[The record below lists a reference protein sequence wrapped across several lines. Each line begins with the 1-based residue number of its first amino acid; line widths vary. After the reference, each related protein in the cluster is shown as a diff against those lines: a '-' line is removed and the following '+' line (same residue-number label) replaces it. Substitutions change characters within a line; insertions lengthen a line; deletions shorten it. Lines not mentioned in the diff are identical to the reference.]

1 MKKTIITM
9 LWVSVVAT
17 ALAVGNLM
25 PPKNKAEA
33 EPRVEETAPS
43 AAPAKAD
50 NASNPV
56 PSPVPSPTKIV
67 EVAPQKPY
75 IKNLPLPEEISNY
88 IWQKS
93 RESGFSYYL
102 LLAIA
107 KQESNFD
114 TRCVSS
120 TGDYGLMQINTRTA
134 PWIARE
140 LGYASYSLTDYKTS
154 INFSVFYLSH
164 LREYWDNNGIS
175 GIDLQRMTLMSYNR
189 GPAGAK
195 RYLQNHGY
203 YSAYVTNI
211 ENYKKQLETGVYNL

>member
-9 LWVSVVAT
+9 LWVSLVTIAII
-17 ALAVGNLM
+17 VGNLM

-33 EPRVEETAPS
+33 EPKVETIAPS
-43 AAPAKAD
+43 EAPAKAD

-56 PSPVPSPTKIV
+56 SSPVPSPTKIV
-67 EVAPQKPY
+67 ESAPQKPY
-75 IKNLPLPEEISNY
+75 IKDLPLPEEISDY

-120 TGDYGLMQINTRTA
+120 TGDYGLMQINIRTA
-134 PWIARE
+134 PWIAKA
-140 LGYASYSLTDYKTS
+140 LGYSSYNLTDYKTS
-154 INFSVFYLSH
+154 INFSVYYLSEK
-164 LREYWDNNGIS
+164 RKYWGNNGFS
-175 GIDLQRMTLMSYNR
+175 GNDLEYMTLMSYNR
-189 GPAGAK
+189 GNTGAK